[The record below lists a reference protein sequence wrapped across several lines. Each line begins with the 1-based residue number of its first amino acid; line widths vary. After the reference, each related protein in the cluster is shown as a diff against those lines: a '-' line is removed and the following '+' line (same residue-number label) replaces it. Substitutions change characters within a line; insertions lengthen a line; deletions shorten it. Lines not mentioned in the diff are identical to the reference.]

1 MKAKNNSILAT
12 LVLLGTLLFG
22 AAAQAAYVG
31 NLIDFTGGLNTVYAT
46 GLAAAYDSNKN
57 QKDNYTWA
65 DLGEGD
71 IVVAI
76 LKATKVVSPI
86 TGPGGVTDDYYTG
99 ELTKYL
105 ALKVVGKSNNV
116 YTFGAGNTSGWDPF
130 GKLEAGEVLGIWLET
145 SKDFQVNAPIQ
156 GSGDRGT
163 DVSWA
168 TDTMLFATFRIGDVK
183 GVSLEVFPGLHTLQ
197 LNGGFTVQRNPLNLQ
212 WLGVP
217 LGSQTFD
224 LVLTGL
230 TFNAVGDNAGSA
242 WDSYGNDAERFRVT
256 PEPGTITALL
266 AMGGAAALGLALRR
280 RKES

>member
-1 MKAKNNSILAT
+1 MKANNNSILAT

-57 QKDNYTWA
+57 QKTDYTWA
-65 DLGEGD
+65 TLGVGD

-86 TGPGGVTDDYYTG
+86 TGSGGVTDNNYTG

-105 ALKVVGKSNNV
+105 ALQVQSKEGNV

-130 GKLEAGEVLGIWLET
+130 GKLQAGEVLGIWLEGA
-145 SKDFQVNAPIQ
+145 KDFTVGHPIFGNKNNSRQ
-156 GSGDRGT
+156 DEA
-163 DVSWA
+163 DMA
-168 TDTMLFATFRIGDVK
+168 TDGPLFATFGLDSQAFIGYFSPASLTLSGGLVVK
-183 GVSLEVFPGLHTLQ
+183 Q
-197 LNGGFTVQRNPLNLQ
+197 NPLGLY

-217 LGSQTFD
+217 NPEGGTAHLAIENLNLGGKASLNTD
-224 LVLTGL
+224 
-230 TFNAVGDNAGSA
+230 
-242 WDSYGNDAERFRVT
+242 WDFFANDAETFRVT
-256 PEPGTITALL
+256 PEPGTMTALL

>member
-57 QKDNYTWA
+57 QKTSYTWA
-65 DLGEGD
+65 TLGVGD

-116 YTFGAGNTSGWDPF
+116 YTFGAGDTNYWDPF
-130 GKLEAGEVLGIWLET
+130 GVLKAGEVLGIWLET

-168 TDTMLFATFRIGDVK
+168 TDGMLFATFGIG
-183 GVSLEVFPGLHTLQ
+183 EVEGSFAGALPKLIVD
-197 LNGGFTVQRNPLNLQ
+197 GGFTVEQNPLNLQ

-230 TFNAVGDNAGSA
+230 TFNAVGENAGSA

-266 AMGGAAALGLALRR
+266 AMGGAAGLGLALRR